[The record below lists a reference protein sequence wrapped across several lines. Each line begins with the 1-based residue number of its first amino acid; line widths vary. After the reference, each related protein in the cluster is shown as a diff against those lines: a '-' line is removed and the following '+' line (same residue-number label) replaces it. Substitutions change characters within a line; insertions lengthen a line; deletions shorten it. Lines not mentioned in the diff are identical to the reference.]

1 VLWRAA
7 HTWQQNIDDWSAWL
21 EAGNK
26 AASTVYQRRWQL
38 RLLAEMY
45 PGRSPWKLSND
56 DLVRW
61 LTSQKWGPEA
71 TKGASSAL
79 RGFYGWA
86 VATGRTKRNPAAAL
100 PEVRV
105 QRHLPRP
112 ASDDAVDAAL
122 AKADDKTRLMILLGA
137 LAGLRASE
145 IARLRWDQIEDG
157 QAQSPGPAMRQELP
171 GSTSSRH
178 LDATGNGTQHS
189 GGHLHIRGK
198 GGRERHVP
206 IHTLL
211 AAGLNLERSRR
222 DVGSIGSGY
231 RYTHGDVWVF
241 PGQTAGGMHP
251 GHVSHVLSAAL
262 GTVTGHQ
269 LRHRFATRALAYEGN
284 LRAVQKLLG
293 HASPTTT
300 AVYTAVADDTLTA
313 TVNAL

>member
-1 VLWRAA
+1 
-7 HTWQQNIDDWSAWL
+7 
-21 EAGNK
+21 
-26 AASTVYQRRWQL
+26 
-38 RLLAEMY
+38 
-45 PGRSPWKLSND
+45 
-56 DLVRW
+56 

-112 ASDDAVDAAL
+112 AGDDAVDAAL
-122 AKADDKTRLMILLGA
+122 AGADDKTRLMILLGA

-145 IARLRWDQIEDG
+145 IARLRWDSIVAKE
-157 QAQSPGPAMRQELP
+157 AQNPGPAIRQELP
-171 GSTSSRH
+171 GSTSSGHRN
-178 LDATGNGTQHS
+178 ATGYEASAQCDLSPLAPTSAVYPALGYREDVAAGAQGAVRAATAIPVQIRATAPDYD
-189 GGHLHIRGK
+189 GHLHIRGK
-198 GGRERHVP
+198 GGRERTVP
-206 IHTLL
+206 LHPVL
-211 AAGLNLERSRR
+211 AVELGTERSRR
-222 DVGSIGSGY
+222 DAGSIGTGY
-231 RYTHGDVWVF
+231 RYTHHGDVWVF

-262 GTVTGHQ
+262 GPVTGHQ
-269 LRHRFATRALAYEGN
+269 LRHRFATRALAVDGN

>member
-7 HTWQQNIDDWSAWL
+7 HTWQQNIDDWTAWL

-26 AASTVYQRRWQL
+26 AGSTVYQRRWQL

-61 LTSQKWGPEA
+61 LTAQKWGPEA

-122 AKADDKTRLMILLGA
+122 AGADDKTRLMILLGA

-145 IARLRWDQIEDG
+145 IARLRWDQVG
-157 QAQSPGPAMRQELP
+157 APSVTTGVVLP
-171 GSTSSRH
+171 PPKSR
-178 LDATGNGTQHS
+178 S
-189 GGHLHIRGK
+189 YLHIRGK
-198 GGRERHVP
+198 GGRERTIPLHP
-206 IHTLL
+206 AL
-211 AAGLNLERSRR
+211 AVELATEKSRR
-222 DVGSIGSGY
+222 DAGSIGSGY
-231 RYTHGDVWVF
+231 RYTHHGDVWVF

-262 GTVTGHQ
+262 GPVTGHQ
-269 LRHRFATRALAYEGN
+269 LRHRFATRALAVDGN
-284 LRAVQKLLG
+284 LRAVQQLLG
-293 HASPTTT
+293 HVSPTTT
-300 AVYTAVADDTLTA
+300 AVYTAVADDTLTK